1 MKKRIWSLL
10 LCLVLV
16 FAGFAGCGS
25 KDDAANAAPEEMVKV
40 KLREFADKVSDAL
53 SKSSANA
60 FSFENTG
67 CDITLDLSLEEQIA
81 AGYGLTG
88 LSSLGLK
95 ANVDVKDSVCFHAAG
110 SLLLNGEDVIA
121 ADIVTD
127 EENIYL
133 NPVSYTHLFN
143 SAPFLGSLRIR

>member
-1 MKKRIWSLL
+1 MYKMLGEWKLFTGIPLMRVVWALPPCRICFKGNARKEGTMKKRIWSLL

-60 FSFENTG
+60 FSFGLRHNTR
-67 CDITLDLSLEEQIA
+67 
-81 AGYGLTG
+81 
-88 LSSLGLK
+88 
-95 ANVDVKDSVCFHAAG
+95 
-110 SLLLNGEDVIA
+110 
-121 ADIVTD
+121 
-127 EENIYL
+127 
-133 NPVSYTHLFN
+133 
-143 SAPFLGSLRIR
+143 PFA